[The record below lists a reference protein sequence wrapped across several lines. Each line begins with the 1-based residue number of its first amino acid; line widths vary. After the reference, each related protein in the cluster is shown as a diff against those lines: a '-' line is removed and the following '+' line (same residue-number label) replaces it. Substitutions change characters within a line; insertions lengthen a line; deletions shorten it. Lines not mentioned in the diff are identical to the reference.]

1 MMGILRIYYHLWI
14 ILEALQ
20 LFQLIIV
27 VVALVAV
34 AVIVTVHLQVT
45 AEVHHL
51 AVEDFQVDDEVDED
65 EGDDGNYF
73 LLFS

>member
-1 MMGILRIYYHLWI
+1 MVYYHLWI

-20 LFQLIIV
+20 LFRLII

-34 AVIVTVHLQVT
+34 AVIVIAHLLDT
-45 AEVHHL
+45 AEVHHS
-51 AVEDFQVDDEVDED
+51 AMEDFQVDDEVDED
-65 EGDDGNYF
+65 EEGVGNYF